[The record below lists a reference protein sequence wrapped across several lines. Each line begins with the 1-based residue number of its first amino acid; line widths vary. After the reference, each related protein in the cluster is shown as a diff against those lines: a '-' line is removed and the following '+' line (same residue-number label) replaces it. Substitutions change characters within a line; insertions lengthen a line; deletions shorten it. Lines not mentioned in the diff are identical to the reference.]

1 MLRDSTEQ
9 SDAGQQLS
17 STRRARPAFTL
28 VELLVVIGIIA
39 VLIGILLPALS
50 KARQNAMTVQC
61 ASNLRQLTT
70 CMLMYEQDYKGGLIV
85 HWTTG
90 PVWQY
95 LLKPYFGKASMGQT
109 AASTETRDAILKCPA
124 AIEKPT
130 ADSDNSASPSPTQA
144 YYTDYSGGSNP
155 DNGFKIES
163 SYGMLRYLY
172 GVREASNAK
181 YQTNAG
187 FWTADMNYPK
197 ANFWTLQRISA
208 KRPAPIPLLFDC
220 RWRESYVDNNSGNA
234 ATPEGFWPRDN
245 KGYGQMNQIAMKRH
259 GRLINVTFM
268 DLSVRTVPLPELWTY
283 SWRPNFVVPNPL
295 PKVPW

>member
-70 CMLMYEQDYKGGLIV
+70 CMLMYEQDYKGGLMV

-172 GVREASNAK
+172 GIRETANAK
-181 YQTNAG
+181 Y
-187 FWTADMNYPK
+187 
-197 ANFWTLQRISA
+197 
-208 KRPAPIPLLFDC
+208 
-220 RWRESYVDNNSGNA
+220 
-234 ATPEGFWPRDN
+234 
-245 KGYGQMNQIAMKRH
+245 
-259 GRLINVTFM
+259 
-268 DLSVRTVPLPELWTY
+268 
-283 SWRPNFVVPNPL
+283 
-295 PKVPW
+295 